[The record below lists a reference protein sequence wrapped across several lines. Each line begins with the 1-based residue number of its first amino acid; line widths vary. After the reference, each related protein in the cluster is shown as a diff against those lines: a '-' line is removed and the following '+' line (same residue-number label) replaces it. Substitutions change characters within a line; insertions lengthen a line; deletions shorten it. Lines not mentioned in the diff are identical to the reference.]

1 MSNQT
6 VGIGIGI
13 GITIITSLTLLY
25 VSLVTDKD
33 PKTSTEIINDINR
46 SGLTFRI
53 DPDKYQGG
61 KSKYVRRYIHNKSK
75 KKHKQ

>member
-1 MSNQT
+1 MSDQRL
-6 VGIGIGI
+6 GIGIGI

-25 VSLVTDKD
+25 VSLTKDKEQ
-33 PKTSTEIINDINR
+33 KTSTEIINDINR

-61 KSKYVRRYIHNKSK
+61 KSKHVRRYHHNKSK